1 MIVEIPTSKDF
12 EESAGD
18 LLQSAFDQVSEL
30 LIEFNEMGGFAYESH
45 DEEFDESDYKRYW
58 QAAKQTIITSYAMV
72 QQGVEFY
79 IKGRIASVSPYL
91 LLSGN
96 PSSWPKKCDQNDVPF
111 SSFRTVDA
119 QDLIRLHDTV
129 YNEKFS
135 NEFRQW
141 YEEMRTSR
149 NKIMHTVD
157 KRLHVQPEDLLEAI
171 LYAHQYFCGQGS
183 WLDSRFSYL
192 DGTPAHSIRYIREHD
207 GHKPY
212 VMLQVLTEL
221 GIIVGKLTPAKIK
234 GFFGFDKKKHSYNC
248 PSCYEVLSNLDYF
261 EPGYHDESFKPYQK
275 NSEEIFVCCVC
286 KRTGILSGESC
297 FEDDCDSSLVDDE
310 KGMCLVCGAV

>member
-1 MIVEIPTSKDF
+1 MIFDIPTRKDF
-12 EESAGD
+12 EETAGD
-18 LLQSAFDQVSEL
+18 LLHSAFDQVLEL
-30 LIEFNEMGGFAYESH
+30 LIEFNEMGDFAYENH
-45 DEEFDESDYKRYW
+45 DAEFAESDYERYW
-58 QAAKQTIITSYAMV
+58 QAAKQTVITSYAMV

-96 PSSWPKKCDQNDVPF
+96 PSSWPKKCDENDTPF

-135 NEFRQW
+135 DEFRRW
-141 YEEMRTSR
+141 YEAMRTSR

-157 KRLHVQPEDLLEAI
+157 KRLHVQPEDLIEAI
-171 LYAHQYFCGQGS
+171 LYAHQYFCGEGS
-183 WLDSRFSYL
+183 WLESRFSYL

-207 GHKPY
+207 GHRPY
-212 VMLQVLTEL
+212 VMLQVLTEM
-221 GIIVGKLTPAKIK
+221 GVIVGKLKPAKIK
-234 GFFGFDKKKHSYNC
+234 RLFGFDKKKHSYNC

-261 EPGYHDESFKPYQK
+261 ELGYHDKFFKPYQK
-275 NSEEIFVCCVC
+275 ISDGKFVCCVC
-286 KRTGILSGESC
+286 KRTGQLSGESC
-297 FEDDCDSSLVDDE
+297 FEDDCGSSMVDE
-310 KGMCLVCGAV
+310 ENGMCLVCGAV